1 MRPRDAIVAGIRRV
15 IRHHAVASTAL
26 YLLGIVAAALYPA
39 LARRTF
45 IDENAFL
52 VAQTIV
58 GFDRGDA
65 RDALGHYAAA
75 LGAARRTSDID
86 ARSDALRGWLEGEL
100 DALGMERYR
109 QDFDLDHE
117 WISDDAHPS
126 RSNNA
131 TREGTNVHTIAR
143 AARGDGREGIVLAT
157 PIGARGA
164 TPEADAAS
172 LALGLVAMRRIS
184 SSPWLAKDVAWVVP
198 DARWGPGAVT
208 GTDAWLH
215 EYHAPTALTPFGRI
229 GAIQQAYVL
238 ETPHG
243 PAADVATLRV
253 EGFNGALPNQDLLN
267 APTQLARLAGFSKV
281 GVFTNVNAH
290 AGKLRGVWGI
300 VERGLRAAGLGAKG
314 TRYVSDLSRVS
325 RFMGA
330 LAAGTPTGAHASF
343 KSYAVDAVTVR
354 ATSSGDGSGSTVGE
368 AAFLRLGT
376 FVESGVRCSNNLL
389 EMLHHSMFY
398 YVMVDDDR
406 FLSIAEYVAPCG
418 LVLVSSLVTAVAI
431 AVIGTKPRHESK
443 KPLKTV
449 KTKRPGDVSL
459 NDDEETVDREGGE
472 HGGDDDAARVLVHD
486 WSSALAIALTAHVA
500 GYATYLVS
508 SRTKSTVWTLAAA
521 YSGAFVTMSA
531 ALKLYRAS
539 HVAAADVD
547 VQKVTIE
554 PTWAAVKVIALSVQV
569 ASLGALTFFNFA
581 LALPCAAALA
591 PLQLLAHG
599 RYETA
604 PGGNDGRRGVI
615 GGVEV
620 SALTRA
626 AFTLVAAPLCAVLT
640 VAAAAGTAAATS
652 LGDLSS
658 RHARWG
664 GRNHLLPLVW
674 CVLWPGVVM
683 AACVH
688 LGGVRPREEGREEG
702 KKRR

>member
-15 IRHHAVASTAL
+15 IRHRAVASTAL

-198 DARWGPGAVT
+198 DARWGPGAVA
-208 GTDAWLH
+208 GADAWLR

-459 NDDEETVDREGGE
+459 NDDEETVDLNR
-472 HGGDDDAARVLVHD
+472 DDDVARVLVHD

-521 YSGAFVTMSA
+521 YSGAAVTLSA

>member
-109 QDFDLDHE
+109 QTFDLDHE

-143 AARGDGREGIVLAT
+143 AARGSGREGIVLAT

-208 GTDAWLH
+208 GTDAWLR

-229 GAIQQAYVL
+229 GAVQQAYVL

-300 VERGLRAAGLGAKG
+300 VERGLRAAGFWTKG

-354 ATSSGDGSGSTVGE
+354 ATSAGDGSGSTVGE

-431 AVIGTKPRHESK
+431 AVIGTKPVNESK
-443 KPLKTV
+443 KPVKTK

-459 NDDEETVDREGGE
+459 NDDEETVDLNR
-472 HGGDDDAARVLVHD
+472 DDDVARVLVHD
-486 WSSALAIALTAHVA
+486 WSSSLAIALTAHVA

-521 YSGAFVTMSA
+521 YFGAFVTLSA

-547 VQKVTIE
+547 VQKVTME

-620 SALTRA
+620 RAWTRA
-626 AFTLVAAPLCAVLT
+626 ALTLVAAPLCAVLT

-688 LGGVRPREEGREEG
+688 LGGVRPRGKGREEG

>member
-1 MRPRDAIVAGIRRV
+1 M

-109 QDFDLDHE
+109 QTFDLDHE

-143 AARGDGREGIVLAT
+143 AARGSGREGIVLAT

-208 GTDAWLH
+208 GTDAWLR

-229 GAIQQAYVL
+229 GAVQQAYVL

-300 VERGLRAAGLGAKG
+300 VERGLRAAGFGTKG

-354 ATSSGDGSGSTVGE
+354 ATSAGDGSGSTVGE

-431 AVIGTKPRHESK
+431 AVIGTKPVNESK
-443 KPLKTV
+443 KPVKTK

-459 NDDEETVDREGGE
+459 NDDEETVDLNR
-472 HGGDDDAARVLVHD
+472 DDDVARVLVHD

-547 VQKVTIE
+547 VQRVTIE

-604 PGGNDGRRGVI
+604 PGGNDGRRGAI

-620 SALTRA
+620 RALTRA

-688 LGGVRPREEGREEG
+688 LGGVRPRGKGREEG

>member
-143 AARGDGREGIVLAT
+143 AARGSGREGIVLAT

-208 GTDAWLH
+208 GTDAWLR

-229 GAIQQAYVL
+229 GAVQQAYVL

-267 APTQLARLAGFSKV
+267 APTQLARLAGFNKV

-300 VERGLRAAGLGAKG
+300 VERGLRAAGFWTKG

-354 ATSSGDGSGSTVGE
+354 ATSAGDGSGSTVGE

-431 AVIGTKPRHESK
+431 AVIGTKPVNESK
-443 KPLKTV
+443 KPVKTK

-459 NDDEETVDREGGE
+459 NDDEETVDLNR
-472 HGGDDDAARVLVHD
+472 DDDVARVLVHD

-521 YSGAFVTMSA
+521 YFGAFVTLSA

-547 VQKVTIE
+547 VQKVTME
-554 PTWAAVKVIALSVQV
+554 PTLAAVKVIALSVQV

-620 SALTRA
+620 RAWTRA
-626 AFTLVAAPLCAVLT
+626 ALTLVAAPLCAVLT

>member
-1 MRPRDAIVAGIRRV
+1 M

-117 WISDDAHPS
+117 WISRTMRHPS

-131 TREGTNVHTIAR
+131 TTYGTNVHTIAR
-143 AARGDGREGIVLAT
+143 AARGSGREGIVLAT

-198 DARWGPGAVT
+198 DARWGPGAVA
-208 GTDAWLH
+208 GADAWLR

-300 VERGLRAAGLGAKG
+300 VERGLRAAGFGTKG

-354 ATSSGDGSGSTVGE
+354 ATSAGDGSGSTVGE

-431 AVIGTKPRHESK
+431 AVIGTKPR
-443 KPLKTV
+443 T
-449 KTKRPGDVSL
+449 
-459 NDDEETVDREGGE
+459 
-472 HGGDDDAARVLVHD
+472 
-486 WSSALAIALTAHVA
+486 
-500 GYATYLVS
+500 
-508 SRTKSTVWTLAAA
+508 
-521 YSGAFVTMSA
+521 
-531 ALKLYRAS
+531 
-539 HVAAADVD
+539 
-547 VQKVTIE
+547 
-554 PTWAAVKVIALSVQV
+554 
-569 ASLGALTFFNFA
+569 
-581 LALPCAAALA
+581 
-591 PLQLLAHG
+591 
-599 RYETA
+599 
-604 PGGNDGRRGVI
+604 
-615 GGVEV
+615 
-620 SALTRA
+620 
-626 AFTLVAAPLCAVLT
+626 
-640 VAAAAGTAAATS
+640 
-652 LGDLSS
+652 
-658 RHARWG
+658 
-664 GRNHLLPLVW
+664 
-674 CVLWPGVVM
+674 
-683 AACVH
+683 
-688 LGGVRPREEGREEG
+688 
-702 KKRR
+702 

>member
-1 MRPRDAIVAGIRRV
+1 M
-15 IRHHAVASTAL
+15 
-26 YLLGIVAAALYPA
+26 
-39 LARRTF
+39 
-45 IDENAFL
+45 
-52 VAQTIV
+52 
-58 GFDRGDA
+58 
-65 RDALGHYAAA
+65 
-75 LGAARRTSDID
+75 
-86 ARSDALRGWLEGEL
+86 
-100 DALGMERYR
+100 
-109 QDFDLDHE
+109 
-117 WISDDAHPS
+117 
-126 RSNNA
+126 
-131 TREGTNVHTIAR
+131 
-143 AARGDGREGIVLAT
+143 
-157 PIGARGA
+157 
-164 TPEADAAS
+164 
-172 LALGLVAMRRIS
+172 
-184 SSPWLAKDVAWVVP
+184 
-198 DARWGPGAVT
+198 
-208 GTDAWLH
+208 
-215 EYHAPTALTPFGRI
+215 
-229 GAIQQAYVL
+229 
-238 ETPHG
+238 
-243 PAADVATLRV
+243 
-253 EGFNGALPNQDLLN
+253 
-267 APTQLARLAGFSKV
+267 
-281 GVFTNVNAH
+281 
-290 AGKLRGVWGI
+290 WGI

-354 ATSSGDGSGSTVGE
+354 ATSAGDGSGSTVGE

-443 KPLKTV
+443 KPVNESK

-459 NDDEETVDREGGE
+459 NDDEETVDRENGE
-472 HGGDDDAARVLVHD
+472 HGGDDDVARVLVHD

-521 YSGAFVTMSA
+521 YSGAFVTLSA

-620 SALTRA
+620 RALTRA

>member
-1 MRPRDAIVAGIRRV
+1 M
-15 IRHHAVASTAL
+15 
-26 YLLGIVAAALYPA
+26 
-39 LARRTF
+39 
-45 IDENAFL
+45 
-52 VAQTIV
+52 
-58 GFDRGDA
+58 
-65 RDALGHYAAA
+65 
-75 LGAARRTSDID
+75 
-86 ARSDALRGWLEGEL
+86 
-100 DALGMERYR
+100 
-109 QDFDLDHE
+109 
-117 WISDDAHPS
+117 
-126 RSNNA
+126 
-131 TREGTNVHTIAR
+131 HTIAR
-143 AARGDGREGIVLAT
+143 AARGSGREGIVLAT

-172 LALGLVAMRRIS
+172 LALCLVAVRRIS

-198 DARWGPGAVT
+198 DARWGPGAVA
-208 GTDAWLH
+208 GADAWLR

-267 APTQLARLAGFSKV
+267 APTQLARLAGFNKV

-431 AVIGTKPRHESK
+431 AVIGTKPVKNESK
-443 KPLKTV
+443 KPVNESK

-459 NDDEETVDREGGE
+459 NDDEETVDLNR
-472 HGGDDDAARVLVHD
+472 DDDVARVLVHD

-521 YSGAFVTMSA
+521 YFGAFVTLSA

-604 PGGNDGRRGVI
+604 PGGNDGRRGAI

-620 SALTRA
+620 RALTRA

>member
-1 MRPRDAIVAGIRRV
+1 M

-117 WISDDAHPS
+117 WISDADDAHPS

-131 TREGTNVHTIAR
+131 TTYGTNVHTIAR
-143 AARGDGREGIVLAT
+143 AARGSGREGIVLAT

-198 DARWGPGAVT
+198 DARWGPGAVA
-208 GTDAWLH
+208 GADAWLR

-300 VERGLRAAGLGAKG
+300 VERGLRAAGFGTKG

-431 AVIGTKPRHESK
+431 AVIGTKPR
-443 KPLKTV
+443 T
-449 KTKRPGDVSL
+449 
-459 NDDEETVDREGGE
+459 
-472 HGGDDDAARVLVHD
+472 
-486 WSSALAIALTAHVA
+486 
-500 GYATYLVS
+500 
-508 SRTKSTVWTLAAA
+508 
-521 YSGAFVTMSA
+521 
-531 ALKLYRAS
+531 
-539 HVAAADVD
+539 
-547 VQKVTIE
+547 
-554 PTWAAVKVIALSVQV
+554 
-569 ASLGALTFFNFA
+569 
-581 LALPCAAALA
+581 
-591 PLQLLAHG
+591 
-599 RYETA
+599 
-604 PGGNDGRRGVI
+604 
-615 GGVEV
+615 
-620 SALTRA
+620 
-626 AFTLVAAPLCAVLT
+626 
-640 VAAAAGTAAATS
+640 
-652 LGDLSS
+652 
-658 RHARWG
+658 
-664 GRNHLLPLVW
+664 
-674 CVLWPGVVM
+674 
-683 AACVH
+683 
-688 LGGVRPREEGREEG
+688 
-702 KKRR
+702 